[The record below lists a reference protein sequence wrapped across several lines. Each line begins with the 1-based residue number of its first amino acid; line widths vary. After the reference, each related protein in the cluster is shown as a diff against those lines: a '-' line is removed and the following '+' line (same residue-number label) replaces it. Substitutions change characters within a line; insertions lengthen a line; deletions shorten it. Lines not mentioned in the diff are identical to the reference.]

1 VEAYLATESSSERD
15 AAALTR
21 DAGLADEYLT
31 DLVYTALLER
41 GESSKVSEIA
51 LEINNPRISVA
62 LVRKALGDSARFLSV
77 DRQWNLAARYLDK
90 SRPTDRNL
98 VEVLQAAGRPLSKSQ
113 IASELSEIYH
123 KPSESYFGLI
133 DRSAA
138 NRTAYFKTKQNEL
151 GLATWLTLTD
161 GETEED
167 VLSDNGYKAQ
177 SVAQFRKLPAQAE
190 WSAKTYADTT
200 RKIVTAAKRDLP
212 HRFLGVLAWLKMG
225 EAYDAQ
231 AHFSACIA
239 DPGLVWVPGR
249 GKSSGRWITRA
260 HAERLER
267 LLEEQGAT
275 LANGMDYDETPE
287 PAMPVVATPEPVVAP
302 VETSA
307 VEAPEAVAETPAP
320 VAETTKPLSV
330 SDEDLAAMA
339 RIISERGASVEASEL
354 LGLRYEVLPGDPSY
368 RADVETLTQAL
379 KDSELFLY
387 VGAGRFR
394 EPNSLPLFVYDIPEF
409 LTFPELQFVSMDG
422 EIMDEVISE
431 EGYAASLRQD
441 VLLPLAQDA
450 GDDEGAYT
458 GPAQDLRSP
467 IRLVVKNH
475 HKEIGT
481 FPLCQVPDGFFPTD
495 APVVEVIVRAPDGQ
509 THEVVV
515 NNEKRLAF
523 NLFGLYELLTVDS
536 GAVFL
541 LHPTARSWEFR
552 FEPVAEPDPQVYVA
566 PERQQELLGLKEAID
581 EGAEMATFD
590 ITCEVLAHH
599 QKGLDFVQ
607 ALTEINLI
615 RRVTR
620 RKLASILSNYLCFM
634 QKAGTPQWRFDPRK
648 RDYGTDRDKRKYLK
662 R

>member
-1 VEAYLATESSSERD
+1 MATEPTSERD

-62 LVRKALGDSARFLSV
+62 LVRKAVGDSARFLSV

-138 NRTAYFKTKQNEL
+138 NRNAYFKTKHGEL
-151 GLATWLTLTD
+151 GLASWLTLTD

-167 VLSDNGYKAQ
+167 ILSDNGYKAQ

-190 WSAKTYADTT
+190 WSVKTYAETT
-200 RKIVTAAKRDLP
+200 RKIVAAAKRDLP

-225 EAYDAQ
+225 ATYDAQ
-231 AHFSACIA
+231 AHISACLA
-239 DPGLVWVPGR
+239 DPGLVWIPGR
-249 GKSSGRWITRA
+249 GKAAGRWITRA

-267 LLEEQGAT
+267 YLEEQGAT
-275 LANGMDYDETPE
+275 LTNGADYDETPE
-287 PAMPVVATPEPVVAP
+287 PPAPTIVVPATVVNTEAATEEPEPIAEPPTPVVEV
-302 VETSA
+302 
-307 VEAPEAVAETPAP
+307 
-320 VAETTKPLSV
+320 TKPLSV
-330 SDEDLAAMA
+330 SAEDLTALV
-339 RIISERGASVEASEL
+339 RIISERGAAVEASEL

-368 RADVETLTQAL
+368 RSDVETLTQAL
-379 KDSELFLY
+379 KESDLFLY

-422 EIMDEVISE
+422 EIMDEVISD

-450 GDDEGAYT
+450 GDDEGTYT

-467 IRLVVKNH
+467 LRLVVKNH

-481 FPLCQVPDGFFPTD
+481 FPLCQVPDGFFPSD
-495 APVVEVIVRAPDGQ
+495 AAVVEVIIRAPDGQ

-523 NLFGLYELLTVDS
+523 NLFGLYELLSVDS
-536 GAVFL
+536 GAVFV
-541 LHPTARSWEFR
+541 LHPTTRAWEFR
-552 FEPVAEPDPQVYVA
+552 FEPVAEPDPQVFVT

-590 ITCEVLAHH
+590 ITCEVLAYH

>member
-1 VEAYLATESSSERD
+1 MATESSSERD

-62 LVRKALGDSARFLSV
+62 LVRKALGDSVRFLSV

-190 WSAKTYADTT
+190 WAAKTYAETT
-200 RKIVTAAKRDLP
+200 RKIVMAAKRDLP

-225 EAYDAQ
+225 EAYDPQ
-231 AHFSACIA
+231 AHFSACFS
-239 DPGLVWVPGR
+239 DPGLMWIPGR
-249 GKSSGRWITRA
+249 GKASGRWITRA

-275 LANGMDYDETPE
+275 LANGTDYDEMPE
-287 PAMPVVATPEPVVAP
+287 PVAPVVATPEPVVAP

-307 VEAPEAVAETPAP
+307 AEEPEAVVETPTPA
-320 VAETTKPLSV
+320 AETTKPLSV

-339 RIISERGASVEASEL
+339 RIISERAASVEASEL

-379 KDSELFLY
+379 KNSDLFLY

-409 LTFPELQFVSMDG
+409 LAFPELQFVSMDG

-450 GDDEGAYT
+450 GDDEGTYT

-481 FPLCQVPDGFFPTD
+481 FPLCQVPDGFFPAD
-495 APVVEVIVRAPDGQ
+495 APIVEVIVRAPDGQ
-509 THEVVV
+509 THEVVI

-523 NLFGLYELLTVDS
+523 NLFGLYELLAVDS

-541 LHPTARSWEFR
+541 LHPTARPWEFR